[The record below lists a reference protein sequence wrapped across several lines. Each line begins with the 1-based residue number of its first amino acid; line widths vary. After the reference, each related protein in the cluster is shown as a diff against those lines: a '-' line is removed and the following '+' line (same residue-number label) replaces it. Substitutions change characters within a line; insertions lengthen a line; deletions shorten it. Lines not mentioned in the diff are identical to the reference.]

1 MLAVFAVLVFAFL
14 KRRRGWRGRVS
25 VLGSNQ
31 EEYRTEANVREFE
44 QRRLYD
50 PSDPS
55 TYPTVRV
62 EDGPSWDYTPITLH
76 WPGRY
81 NGAAEL

>member
-1 MLAVFAVLVFAFL
+1 VLVAFAVLTFVLL
-14 KRRRGWRGRVS
+14 KRRRGWRDRLGV
-25 VLGSNQ
+25 VGSNQ
-31 EEYRTEANVREFE
+31 EETKLSMQEFE
-44 QRRLYD
+44 QQKLYD

-62 EDGPSWDYTPITLH
+62 EDNPSWDHTPTTPH